1 MADLT
6 HATTPTCAP
15 VVHIVDDDQGLRDAL
30 VRLVRSVGYEARPHG
45 SVKAFLSAA
54 RLAVP
59 SCILLDVRLPDMSG
73 LELQAN
79 LAKAEI
85 EHPVIMM
92 TGYADIPMSVRAMKA
107 GAIDFLTKPFRD
119 QDLLDA
125 VAAAVERD
133 RLRLEQQHVR
143 SELDTRYGS
152 LSQREREVLAGIVD
166 GLMNKEIAD
175 RLGLSIVTV
184 KAHRGSLTRKMGAAG
199 AADLVRAAQLLGLDA
214 R

>member
-1 MADLT
+1 MADLIRS
-6 HATTPTCAP
+6 ATPPGAP
-15 VVHIVDDDQGLRDAL
+15 VVHIVDDDQGLREAL

-54 RLAVP
+54 RAAVP

-79 LAKAEI
+79 LVKAGI

-92 TGYADIPMSVRAMKA
+92 TGYGDIPMSVRAMKA

-125 VAAAVERD
+125 VAAATARD
-133 RLRLEQQHVR
+133 RLRLDQQHVR
-143 SELDTRYGS
+143 SELDARYGS

-184 KAHRGSLTRKMGAAG
+184 KAHRGSLSRKMGAAG